1 MLADF
6 NKNRRDMLA
15 LKSLKSQGINT
26 DRESLKLLL
35 AKSSESSSESS
46 SVGVDSPIPL
56 HETF

>member
-35 AKSSESSSESS
+35 AKSSESSS
-46 SVGVDSPIPL
+46 VGVDSPIPL